1 MIGLLARLDKT
12 PSNRDAYVVYKSIT
26 DILDKYNLNYIGI
39 IPNKLE
45 KIKDI
50 LDSVDGVI
58 LSGGDK
64 ESIYDNEV
72 IKYIY
77 DNNIPCL
84 GICMGMQ
91 QMCMLYGGVMISQ
104 NHYSNNLYAHEV
116 EIKNSRVFE
125 EGKIKVNSRHH
136 NAIINTFLT
145 VTGTTENIVEMVED
159 KSKNFFV
166 GVQWHPENL
175 YDIDSNSKLL
185 FDAYVKSLKR
195 GKKTL

>member
-1 MIGLLARLDKT
+1 
-12 PSNRDAYVVYKSIT
+12 
-26 DILDKYNLNYIGI
+26 
-39 IPNKLE
+39 
-45 KIKDI
+45 
-50 LDSVDGVI
+50 
-58 LSGGDK
+58 
-64 ESIYDNEV
+64 
-72 IKYIY
+72 
-77 DNNIPCL
+77 
-84 GICMGMQ
+84 MGMK

>member
-12 PSNRDAYVVYKSIT
+12 PSDKDAYVIYKSIT

-91 QMCMLYGGVMISQ
+91 QMCMLYGGVMINC
-104 NHYSNNLYAHEV
+104 NHYSNDLYAHEV
-116 EIKNSRVFE
+116 EIKNSRIFKD
-125 EGKIKVNSRHH
+125 GKIKVNSRHH